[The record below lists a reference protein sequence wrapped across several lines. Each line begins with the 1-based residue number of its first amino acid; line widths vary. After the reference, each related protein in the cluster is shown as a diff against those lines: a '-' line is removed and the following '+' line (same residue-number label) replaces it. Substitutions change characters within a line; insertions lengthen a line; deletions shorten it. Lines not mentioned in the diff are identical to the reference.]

1 MNNCVPNVNNPC
13 KTYPNTD
20 CVVYTHA
27 NLPSSGINTNDR
39 LTVILEK
46 IDSKIGQFVQAGV
59 VSFNART
66 GVVVSQVGDYN
77 TTQITEDS
85 NLYFTNAR
93 AIASTLTSYTS
104 GAGIISASDSIL
116 SAIQKLNGNIG
127 ALVTGVSSFNSR
139 TGSVLPQIGDY
150 TTTIVSEGTNL
161 YYTNARVLAYG
172 DTQWVQLDGSYI
184 NPSWIVSLPYSKIT
198 GISATLPISYSGGV
212 ISISQSGAATNGYLS
227 STDWNVFNNKQV
239 AGNYITALTGD
250 ASASGPGSVGL
261 TLATV
266 NSSPGSY
273 GNSVTI
279 PVLTVNGKGLITSVT
294 EIAIPTSSST
304 VIGLLTYAD
313 WSTFNNKQDFLGYI
327 PEDVAN
333 KSISTSL
340 GTSNILYPS
349 QLAVKTYVDNATAG
363 GIILQGDWNANT
375 NSPDIT
381 GTTTTGWAWRVSVTG
396 STNLG
401 GITSWLVND
410 LAVKT
415 ATGWVRIDNSVTVS
429 SVNGYT
435 GAVVLTTTEISQGTN
450 LYFTNAYSLA
460 TTLTGYSSG
469 AGTITSSDTILSA
482 IQKLNGNVTVIGT
495 NYVPY
500 TGATADLSIGIHSF
514 FGKSIVVTA
523 TATTT
528 AITGDVATGNIF
540 QGSKSSVVK
549 ITIDSDGN
557 LQTNGTIMGSISAGS
572 ANNFVISN
580 GGQLEYRTAA
590 QVLTDIGGV
599 SKIGTANAIHYYN
612 TSGNF
617 AANSQFTFDS
627 ITGIVKIQSSD
638 STLQLNGDGAGTLP
652 TLLFSKR
659 ISSVNIPYYAWM
671 VDSNNQTSDF
681 YLARYNQTTGA
692 FVDYPITV
700 DDANGTIKL
709 ANLPSYTSGG
719 TYVVSNS
726 GILSS
731 RTAAQVLSDIGA
743 APSSSLAGYVPYT
756 GAINNLDMGSLTITT
771 TGIIYGGDGVFNN
784 SINAP
789 VAHQAG
795 VGVYFVISAGGPSG
809 GPLRYRTAAEVFSDI
824 SASLPTTYLK
834 LDGSNGPM
842 TGSLDFG
849 AFNITNGGSAT
860 FTSFVGALTGNA
872 STATVLATGR
882 TISISGDLSY
892 TSPSFNGS
900 GNITAVGTLAS
911 IITAGGP
918 TGSSTVVPV
927 ITWDAKG
934 RLTAVTTAT
943 IVAGSTTAAVTFNN
957 SGAGASSGI
966 TFDGSIA
973 RTISYNTIGAASST
987 ATFTLGSTSISLG
1000 STTTTIAGLTSVT
1013 STSFVGTLTG
1023 NASTTTILATSRNIQ
1038 GIAFNGSASIDI
1050 INGTGFI
1057 KATGTTLSYDNST
1070 YLTTSLAAS
1079 TYLPLAGGTM
1089 SGDINMNSSIS
1100 ITNVGAITFGGASAI
1115 YYNVSNG
1122 LTITGG
1128 TGSLYDFSITT
1139 PASAFIMKVPTGTI
1153 NALFAGSV
1161 TAPSFVGTLTGNA
1174 STATSFGNVTADFS
1188 SAGTPVNM
1196 VVQISGGALRVAS
1209 SATTKTFLGYYTSG
1223 DNPTFGTVTGN
1234 ITGTAAGETLA
1245 TVTGRGATTATQLN
1259 LNGGFIATGSTNIL
1273 TRLVRN
1279 ATSNYA
1285 TVDYYTGATANW
1297 SAGTGLGET
1306 SSNYIVYNQALGN
1319 IALKI
1324 GSADNAVTL
1333 TGSLTAG
1340 AIAGTTVNA
1349 SGLITSTINTGSFL
1363 TAASAGTNPLYETI
1377 TNTGGV
1383 FYVGLD
1389 GSTGASFGG
1398 GNYAANIWATGAVNM
1413 NFGTNNTKRLTIDG
1427 SGNVGVGTAIPIG
1440 KFVISNGGAAGIE
1453 FDPVTGTGGGVD
1465 IISYNRSTS
1474 TYKPITWTASSY
1486 TFNTG
1491 VAIFTAAVQ
1500 SNATETNTV
1509 YSGAGTGASFIFTS
1523 GYNALRQNTSHVLSL
1538 DVYNGGSP
1546 LASQTWN
1553 QNGSVTFAS
1562 SVTGGAA
1569 SFTTGAFS
1577 GDISISHSGS
1587 SNSTVGISGSTGSY
1601 SGVLSLQRGGT
1612 EDGTL
1617 HAASTNYNPASASA
1631 ADIVLNVA
1639 GGGRN
1644 LRLATNNTIALT
1656 INSSQAITAAN
1667 SVTATSFIKTG
1678 GTSSQFLMADGSVTN
1693 GLTLPNIAKT
1703 STYNI
1708 TTSDYTINCT
1718 SGTFT
1723 VTLPTAVGIS
1733 GQIFVVKNSGT
1744 GTITIA
1750 TTSSQT
1756 IDTVTSKTLN
1766 TQNSG
1771 FAFQSNGANW
1781 IIISAF

>member
-172 DTQWVQLDGSYI
+172 DTQWVQLDGSYT

-227 STDWNVFNNKQV
+227 STDWNIFNNKQV

-304 VIGLLTYAD
+304 VIGLLTSAD

-381 GTTTTGWAWRVSVTG
+381 GTTTTGFAWRVSVAG

-482 IQKLNGNVTVIGT
+482 IQKLNGNVTIIGI

-500 TGATADLSIGIHSF
+500 TGATSPVNIGAHDFTTSTNIFGGAITITGNSTFANIIGATTGLRGPAIYYTQGIYEVQLEANTLSASRVIKLPNASGVVALTSDLSSYIP
-514 FGKSIVVTA
+514 V
-523 TATTT
+523 
-528 AITGDVATGNIF
+528 
-540 QGSKSSVVK
+540 
-549 ITIDSDGN
+549 
-557 LQTNGTIMGSISAGS
+557 
-572 ANNFVISN
+572 
-580 GGQLEYRTAA
+580 
-590 QVLTDIGGV
+590 
-599 SKIGTANAIHYYN
+599 IGTANAIHYYN

-681 YLARYNQTTGA
+681 YLARYNQTTGT

-860 FTSFVGALTGNA
+860 FTSFIGALTGNA

-987 ATFTLGSTSISLG
+987 ATFTLGSTSIALG

-1070 YLTTSLAAS
+1070 YLTTSSAAS

-1153 NALFAGSV
+1153 NALFTGSV
-1161 TAPSFVGTLTGNA
+1161 TAPSFVGDLTGHASLDLPLTGGTMAGTLNMASQLLRFNSGYNIYNTGAELIFSDNGGTQGFKSNFTTGALTQLGTGALTWNGNA
-1174 STATSFGNVTADFS
+1174 SIGNSGQSSTFLNIVNTS
-1188 SAGTPVNM
+1188 SARNW
-1196 VVQISGGALRVAS
+1196 QISGNGYVPHNLAFTPS
-1209 SATTKTFLGYYTSG
+1209 TT
-1223 DNPTFGTVTGN
+1223 
-1234 ITGTAAGETLA
+1234 
-1245 TVTGRGATTATQLN
+1245 
-1259 LNGGFIATGSTNIL
+1259 NGGSTFTTPVFSI
-1273 TRLVRN
+1273 
-1279 ATSNYA
+1279 
-1285 TVDYYTGATANW
+1285 D
-1297 SAGTGLGET
+1297 GTNG
-1306 SSNYIVYNQALGN
+1306 
-1319 IALKI
+1319 
-1324 GSADNAVTL
+1324 NAVI

-1340 AIAGTTVNA
+1340 AIAGTT
-1349 SGLITSTINTGSFL
+1349 
-1363 TAASAGTNPLYETI
+1363 
-1377 TNTGGV
+1377 
-1383 FYVGLD
+1383 
-1389 GSTGASFGG
+1389 
-1398 GNYAANIWATGAVNM
+1398 
-1413 NFGTNNTKRLTIDG
+1413 
-1427 SGNVGVGTAIPIG
+1427 
-1440 KFVISNGGAAGIE
+1440 
-1453 FDPVTGTGGGVD
+1453 
-1465 IISYNRSTS
+1465 
-1474 TYKPITWTASSY
+1474 
-1486 TFNTG
+1486 
-1491 VAIFTAAVQ
+1491 
-1500 SNATETNTV
+1500 
-1509 YSGAGTGASFIFTS
+1509 
-1523 GYNALRQNTSHVLSL
+1523 
-1538 DVYNGGSP
+1538 
-1546 LASQTWN
+1546 
-1553 QNGSVTFAS
+1553 
-1562 SVTGGAA
+1562 
-1569 SFTTGAFS
+1569 GAFS
-1577 GDISISHSGS
+1577 GNVSVGDGTANRTLNINSLGSGTAGGPVLLLSNAGSANNALGFYSAIYGGAYNNELILLNGNS
-1587 SNSTVGISGSTGSY
+1587 SVGIFSN
-1601 SGVLSLQRGGT
+1601 GT
-1612 EDGTL
+1612 
-1617 HAASTNYNPASASA
+1617 
-1631 ADIVLNVA
+1631 
-1639 GGGRN
+1639 R
-1644 LRLATNNTIALT
+1644 ALT
-1656 INSSQAITAAN
+1656 INSSQVATFAS
-1667 SVTATSFIKTG
+1667 SVTASSFIKTG